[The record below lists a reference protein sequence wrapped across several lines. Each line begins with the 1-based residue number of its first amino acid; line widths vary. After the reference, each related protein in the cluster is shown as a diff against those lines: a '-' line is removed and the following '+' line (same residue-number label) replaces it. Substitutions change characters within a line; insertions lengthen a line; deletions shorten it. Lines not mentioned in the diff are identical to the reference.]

1 MPARGCGGDLI
12 EKALMGKNP
21 ARHKRCGDTC
31 PAEQISWEDVQGF
44 IRKLNQKEGTARPV
58 MPGLRAALGVQHAT
72 GSNISASGFE

>member
-44 IRKLNQKEGTARPV
+44 IRKLNQKEGTDKYRT
-58 MPGLRAALGVQHAT
+58 GLGVTRTMKWSIRKDPRGAPA
-72 GSNISASGFE
+72 G